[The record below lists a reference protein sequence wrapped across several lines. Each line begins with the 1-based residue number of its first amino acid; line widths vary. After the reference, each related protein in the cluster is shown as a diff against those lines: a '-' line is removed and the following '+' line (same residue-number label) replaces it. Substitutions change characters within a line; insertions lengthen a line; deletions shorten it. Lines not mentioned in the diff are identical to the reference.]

1 MDNIIIEN
9 FALSD
14 LNSIKNILEKDFD
27 SFWNYNILEKELKN
41 DSSFY
46 LCCKS
51 DDEIIGF
58 AGISV
63 VLDTAEINNIVI
75 KKAKRGNGYSSLLLK
90 ELIQIAKSKKCT
102 TVNLEVA
109 IDNKIAIN
117 LYKKFG
123 FVQVGKRQN
132 YYNGI
137 DALLFTLHIN

>member
-1 MDNIIIEN
+1 MEH
-9 FALSD
+9 
-14 LNSIKNILEKDFD
+14 K
-27 SFWNYNILEKELKN
+27 KN
-41 DSSFY
+41 DSSVY

-58 AGISV
+58 AGISII
-63 VLDTAEINNIVI
+63 LDTAEINNIVI

-90 ELIQIAKSKKCT
+90 KLIQIAKSKKCT
-102 TVNLEVA
+102 KVNLEVA
-109 IDNKIAIN
+109 INNEIARS

-123 FVQVGKRQN
+123 FVQVGKRQK